1 MNNGHMRIT
10 VAGTGYVGLSLA
22 VLLSRQHIVTAY
34 DIDAFRVQQV
44 NSKESTVADDK
55 ISEALSSHQ
64 LNLTA
69 TDNYH
74 EAFRD
79 AEVVII
85 ATPTDYDE
93 KTHYF
98 DTSSVEQVISLVTDC
113 NSECLIVIK
122 STIPVGFTAELRTR
136 YETDRIIFSP
146 EFLREGKALYDNLK
160 PSRIIVG
167 DKTDNGKMISH
178 LLREA
183 GNNDDVPILLTDSAE
198 AEAIKLFSNTY
209 LAMRV
214 AYFNELDSYAQANRM
229 DSREIIKGVGYDP
242 RIGDFYNNPSFGY
255 GGYCLPKDT
264 KQLLANYNHVPNNLI
279 KAIVDS
285 NDTRKDFIARTIIN
299 MKPEIVGIYRLTMK
313 VNSDNFRTSAVRGVM
328 KRIAAK
334 NIPIIIYEP
343 GIKTFQL
350 EGHELV
356 NDLNDFKAR
365 SSIIM
370 ANRQHNELADVADK
384 IYTRDLFGVD

>member
-1 MNNGHMRIT
+1 M
-10 VAGTGYVGLSLA
+10 GLSLA

-79 AEVVII
+79 AKVVII

-113 NSECLIVIK
+113 NSDCLIVIK
-122 STIPVGFTAELRTR
+122 STIPVGFTEELRTR

-183 GNNDDVPILLTDSAE
+183 GKNDDVPILLTDSAE

-313 VNSDNFRTSAVRGVM
+313 VNSDNFRTSAVQGVM

-334 NIPIIIYEP
+334 NIPIIVYEP
-343 GIKTFQL
+343 GLKTSQL
-350 EGHELV
+350 RGHELV
-356 NDLNDFKAR
+356 NDLNDFKIR

-370 ANRQHNELADVADK
+370 ANRQHDELADVADK